1 MPSTASPLRPWKT
14 RTAAS
19 VRGPNTPSGTWP
31 RALCTRTTSG
41 PELPRRSI
49 SAGAPGA
56 IARFAGD
63 AAATRDPP
71 LPPAPAAA
79 KAAAVGDTTIAAL
92 TTPAACLRRAIS
104 RRPCAAST
112 RRRRER
118 ASDRSHTSNEARS
131 LWGACILRLSFFREP
146 TELADGLARKESRYA
161 TPWRR
166 FAPAA
171 EAIPKKRLDHPG
183 SPVPGN
189 LSWRDSAL
197 CDPAKIALC
206 GVGRD
211 PQPLAMG
218 QLIDHIRSYYEA
230 LNTGDPDRVAAHF
243 TDDAT
248 HYYTRLGP
256 HEGSRT

>member
-1 MPSTASPLRPWKT
+1 MPSTSSPWRPWKT
-14 RTAAS
+14 RPARS
-19 VRGPNTPSGTWP
+19 VRGPKTPSGAWP

-41 PELPRRSI
+41 PVLPRRRSEE
-49 SAGAPGA
+49 GAPGA

-63 AAATRDPP
+63 AAAIFEEPP
-71 LPPAPAAA
+71 PPPAPAAA

-104 RRPCAAST
+104 RRPCAAGT
-112 RRRRER
+112 RGGRGRS
-118 ASDRSHTSNEARS
+118 SDRSHTSTEARS
-131 LWGACILRLSFFREP
+131 LWGACILLLSFFREP

-171 EAIPKKRLDHPG
+171 EAPIASHRPG

-189 LSWRDSAL
+189 LSCRDSAL

-218 QLIDHIRSYYEA
+218 QLIDHTVPS
-230 LNTGDPDRVAAHF
+230 
-243 TDDAT
+243 
-248 HYYTRLGP
+248 P
-256 HEGSRT
+256 HTS